1 MSIVDPSWI
10 FNPRP
15 IDTDYGM
22 ANINYPQILGQMK
35 DKYVGIGEAA
45 QEQRPT
51 VADLRIERIENGY
64 LVVYRK
70 AGVGEKRKYA
80 KDMNEVGEVTKQ
92 ACIEMEL
99 TGAK

>member
-1 MSIVDPSWI
+1 MDPSLWTDKI
-10 FNPRP
+10 NPN
-15 IDTDYGM
+15 YGM
-22 ANINYPQILGQMK
+22 AISNYPNILTSMAKAQM
-35 DKYVGIGEAA
+35 GIGEAA
-45 QEQRPT
+45 QDRPT
-51 VADLRIERIENGY
+51 VAEIRIEKIENGY

-92 ACIEMEL
+92 ACIELEL